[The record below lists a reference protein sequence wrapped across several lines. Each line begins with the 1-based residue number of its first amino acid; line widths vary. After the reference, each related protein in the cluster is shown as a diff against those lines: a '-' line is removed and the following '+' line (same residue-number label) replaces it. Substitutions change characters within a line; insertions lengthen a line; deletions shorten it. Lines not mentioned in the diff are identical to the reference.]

1 MSTDCHVMKLM
12 VKHGQPCA
20 AMCLQES
27 GSRCGF
33 MALRWLRCLIWS
45 CFCNSSSSLT
55 WWNWVYTLSHVFGVL
70 GLGFLK
76 LGKFFTRML
85 RLRMTLG
92 SLVFRP
98 IVRDFTLAAGI
109 HSLFSSSLKPVKKKL
124 PIFNAIHFHCL
135 IQPQLV
141 YQKFYI
147 KSASISVLDMAW
159 FVLYLYNVLVTLIVQ
174 FKWWEPGN
182 ICKSQV

>member
-1 MSTDCHVMKLM
+1 MKLM

-55 WWNWVYTLSHVFGVL
+55 WWNWFYTLSHVFGVL

-109 HSLFSSSLKPVKKKL
+109 HSLFSSSLKPVKKNYPSL
-124 PIFNAIHFHCL
+124 MQYIFIVWFNLNLFIKNFTLKVL
-135 IQPQLV
+135 IYL
-141 YQKFYI
+141 FWTWR
-147 KSASISVLDMAW
+147 D
-159 FVLYLYNVLVTLIVQ
+159 LYFIYTMY
-174 FKWWEPGN
+174 
-182 ICKSQV
+182 

>member
-1 MSTDCHVMKLM
+1 MPVSTDCHVMKLM

-109 HSLFSSSLKPVKKKL
+109 HSLFSSSLKPVKKNYPSL
-124 PIFNAIHFHCL
+124 MQYIFIVWFNLNLFIKNFTLKVL
-135 IQPQLV
+135 I
-141 YQKFYI
+141 
-147 KSASISVLDMAW
+147 
-159 FVLYLYNVLVTLIVQ
+159 YLFWTWRDL
-174 FKWWEPGN
+174 
-182 ICKSQV
+182 